1 MQDSTILYFEV
12 YRHINPTQAAAKR
25 KGIRTPE
32 EGCIYFFYTN
42 ISLKEHFAAFSH
54 SIGVAAVA
62 AVAAV
67 ATAVAAGAAELS
79 CSCSAAVI
87 IYSLCCCCCCCCCW
101 C

>member
-42 ISLKEHFAAFSH
+42 MSLIEHFAAFSH

-62 AVAAV
+62 AVAA
-67 ATAVAAGAAELS
+67 AAAAGAAELS

-87 IYSLCCCCCCCCCW
+87 IYSLCFCCCCCCW